1 MARVVLIVDSA
12 TGALIDVAGNVRE
25 GGRYRKFVK
34 RLLSTDKN
42 PVLDYGGNGGDTLTI
57 SKGGGKGAAIN
68 LKANLVNV
76 DGELKVGG
84 KTIAEIASGAS
95 EVLNIIRGTKGEVD
109 VAEVYVTESSSGEEK
124 KYIQISLDQSVLGK
138 LEMIDAALGGI
149 TSLVKKSDVAAL
161 ARDLTVQDSDTIE
174 EVKGTLRVLLKR
186 ISALAGSGS
195 TGSSG
200 SSRSSS
206 PAGS

>member
-1 MARVVLIVDSA
+1 MARVVLVVDSA

-25 GGRYRKFVK
+25 GGRYKKFVK

-84 KTIAEIASGAS
+84 KTIAEIAASGSADL
-95 EVLNIIRGTKGEVD
+95 LNSLRGTKGEVAVD
-109 VAEVYVTESSSGEEK
+109 EVYVTDSSSGEERR
-124 KYIQISLDQSVLGK
+124 YIQISLDQSVVGK

-149 TSLVKKSDVAAL
+149 MSLVKKSDVAAL
-161 ARDLTVQDSDTIE
+161 AADLSVQDGDTLE
-174 EVKGTLRVLLKR
+174 DVKGTLRVLLDR
-186 ISALAGSGS
+186 IRKL
-195 TGSSG
+195 SG
-200 SSRSSS
+200 SSSSS
-206 PAGS
+206 SSSSSAS

>member
-1 MARVVLIVDSA
+1 MARVVLVVDSA

-68 LKANLVNV
+68 LKANTVNV

-84 KTIAEIASGAS
+84 KTIAEIAADGAGD
-95 EVLNIIRGTKGEVD
+95 VLDTLRGTKGQVSIE
-109 VAEVYVTESSSGEEK
+109 EVYVTDSSSGEEK
-124 KYIQISLDQSVLGK
+124 KYIQISLDQEVLGK

-149 TSLVKKSDVAAL
+149 TSLVKKSEVAAL
-161 ARDLTVQDSDTIE
+161 AQDLTVQDGDGIA
-174 EVKGTLRVLLKR
+174 EVKGTLRVLLER
-186 ISALAGSGS
+186 IKALASE
-195 TGSSG
+195 SS
-200 SSRSSS
+200 SSQSS

>member
-57 SKGGGKGAAIN
+57 SKGGGKGTAIN

-84 KTIAEIASGAS
+84 KTIAEIAASGAS
-95 EVLNIIRGTKGEVD
+95 DVLNILRGTQGEVD
-109 VAEVYVTESSSGEEK
+109 VEEVYVTDSSSGEEK

-138 LEMIDAALGGI
+138 LEMIDSALGGI

-174 EVKGTLRVLLKR
+174 EVKGTLRVLLER
-186 ISALAGSGS
+186 MSARAGSGS
-195 TGSSG
+195 TDSSG
-200 SSRSSS
+200 SSS

>member
-57 SKGGGKGAAIN
+57 SKGGGRGAVIN

-84 KTIAEIASGAS
+84 KTIAEIASSGAS
-95 EVLNIIRGTKGEVD
+95 DVLNILRGTQGEVD
-109 VAEVYVTESSSGEEK
+109 VEEVYVTDSSSGEEK

-138 LEMIDAALGGI
+138 LEMIDSALGGI

-161 ARDLTVQDSDTIE
+161 ARDLTVHDSDTIE
-174 EVKGTLRVLLKR
+174 EVKGTLRVLLER
-186 ISALAGSGS
+186 MSAIAGSGS

-200 SSRSSS
+200 SSS